1 MSHILLIARRELASY
16 LRSPGGYLIVAAVLL
31 VDGLMFNSFAVGSG
45 AKLSA
50 RVLQDFFYVTSGT
63 TMIAAVLLSMRLLAE
78 ERQSGTLAL
87 LFTSPVREHEIIIGK
102 FLAALF
108 FLLSITLLT
117 MYLPAL
123 ILIRGKVSWGHIG
136 AGYLG
141 LGLLG
146 AATLSIGVLGS
157 TLARNQL
164 VAGVLTATFVVAL
177 LLCWLLAR
185 IADAPIKSVLSYLA
199 MFDQH
204 FRPFQR
210 GMLRLSD
217 VVFFF
222 SVIYFALL
230 ASTRVLQNQR
240 WQ

>member
-1 MSHILLIARRELASY
+1 MSHILLIARRELAGY
-16 LRSPGGYLIVAAVLL
+16 IRSPSGYLIAAALL
-31 VDGLMFNSFAVGSG
+31 LIDGLMFNSYAVGTG

-102 FLAALF
+102 FVSALV
-108 FLLSITLLT
+108 FLLCITLLT
-117 MYLPAL
+117 IYLPAL
-123 ILIRGKVSWGHIG
+123 IMIRGKVSWGHIG

-146 AATLSIGVLGS
+146 GATLSIGVLGS
-157 TLARNQL
+157 SLARNQL
-164 VAGVLTATFVVAL
+164 VAGVISATFVVAL

-185 IADAPIKSVLSYLA
+185 VADAPIKGVLSYLA

-210 GMLRLSD
+210 GMLRMSD
-217 VVFFF
+217 VVFFL
-222 SVIYFALL
+222 SVIYFSLL
-230 ASTRVLQNQR
+230 ASTRVLQSQR

>member
-1 MSHILLIARRELASY
+1 MSHILLIARRELAGY
-16 LRSPGGYLIVAAVLL
+16 IRSPSCYLIAAALL
-31 VDGLMFNSFAVGSG
+31 LIDGLMFNSYAVGTG

-102 FLAALF
+102 FVSALV
-108 FLLSITLLT
+108 FLLCITLLT
-117 MYLPAL
+117 IYLPAL
-123 ILIRGKVSWGHIG
+123 IMIRGKVSWGHIG

-146 AATLSIGVLGS
+146 GATLSIGVLGS
-157 TLARNQL
+157 SLARNQL
-164 VAGVLTATFVVAL
+164 VAGVISATFVVAL

-185 IADAPIKSVLSYLA
+185 VADAPIKGVLSYLA

-210 GMLRLSD
+210 GMLRMSD
-217 VVFFF
+217 VVFFL
-222 SVIYFALL
+222 SVIYFSLL
-230 ASTRVLQNQR
+230 ASTRVLQSQR

>member
-1 MSHILLIARRELASY
+1 MSHILLIARRELAGY
-16 LRSPGGYLIVAAVLL
+16 LRSPGGYIIAAALLLI
-31 VDGLMFNSFAVGSG
+31 DGLMFNSYAVGTG
-45 AKLSA
+45 AKLSV
-50 RVLQDFFYVTSGT
+50 RVLQDFFYITSGT

-102 FLAALF
+102 FISALV
-108 FLLSITLLT
+108 FLLAITLLT
-117 MYLPAL
+117 IYLPAL
-123 ILIRGKVSWGHIG
+123 IMIRGKVSWGHIG

-146 AATLSIGVLGS
+146 GATLSIGVLGS
-157 TLARNQL
+157 SLARNQL
-164 VAGVLTATFVVAL
+164 VAGVLSATFVVAL

-185 IADAPIKSVLSYLA
+185 VADAPIKGVLSYLA

-217 VVFFF
+217 VVFFL
-222 SVIYFALL
+222 SVIYFSLL
-230 ASTRVLQNQR
+230 ASTRVLQSQR

>member
-1 MSHILLIARRELASY
+1 MSHTLLIARRELAGY
-16 LRSPGGYLIVAAVLL
+16 IRSPSGYLIVAAVLL
-31 VDGLMFNSFAVGSG
+31 IDGLMFNSFAVGSG
-45 AKLSA
+45 AKLSS
-50 RVLQDFFYVTSGT
+50 RVLQDFFYVTAGT
-63 TMIAAVLLSMRLLAE
+63 TMIASVLLSMRLLAE

-102 FLAALF
+102 FISALI
-108 FLLSITLLT
+108 FLLFITLLT
-117 MYLPAL
+117 LYLPAL

-146 AATLSIGVLGS
+146 GATLAIGVLGS
-157 TLARNQL
+157 ALARNQL
-164 VAGVLTATFVVAL
+164 VAGVLTATIVVAL

-217 VVFFF
+217 VVFFL
-222 SVIYFALL
+222 SVIYFSLL
-230 ASTRVLQNQR
+230 AATRVLQNQR

>member
-164 VAGVLTATFVVAL
+164 VAGVLTATFVVGL

-217 VVFFF
+217 VVFFI
-222 SVIYFALL
+222 SVIYFSLL
-230 ASTRVLQNQR
+230 ASTRALQNQR